1 MTKPKNIIDTT
12 LVPHKAFDNAS
23 NRLDQCFLHAT
34 ETSEPVCIAILGESR
49 TGKTRVL
56 EECCRRR
63 PPIRQP
69 TGLIVPILRVKTP
82 SKPSVKGLVEL
93 MLYALGDPLYE
104 KGTENA
110 KTIRLLKLMRLCKT
124 VMVIIDEFQHFYDK
138 VSHKVQHHVADW
150 LKILVDDAGVAL
162 VVAGLPSCKAVIEQ
176 NEQLAGRFLAPL
188 VMPRF
193 DWQLN
198 ESREEFIAI
207 LGAFHEAL
215 TPHFELPDLD
225 SPEMAFRCYYATGG
239 LIGYLT
245 KFLRQ
250 LVWNAQD
257 KKQSVLS
264 LADLQNAHDE
274 AVWHGMGFAEEL
286 SPFARDFSIR
296 PSSAILERARHL
308 GAAVP
313 PPVSPKRPK
322 ASALEKLKSRDV
334 LSAT

>member
-1 MTKPKNIIDTT
+1 MTKSKNIIDTT
-12 LVPHKAFDNAS
+12 LVPHKAFDDAS
-23 NRLDQCFLHAT
+23 RRLDQCFYHAA
-34 ETSEPVCIAILGESR
+34 ETSEPLCLAIVGESR
-49 TGKTRVL
+49 TGKTRLL
-56 EECCRRR
+56 EECCLRR
-63 PPIRQP
+63 PATRQSS
-69 TGLIVPILRVKTP
+69 GLTVPVLRVKTP
-82 SKPSVKGLVEL
+82 SKPTVKGLVEL
-93 MLYALGDPLYE
+93 MLYALNDPLYD
-104 KGTENA
+104 KGTENR
-110 KTIRLLKLMRLCKT
+110 KTLRLRKLMRQCKT

-150 LKILVDDAGVAL
+150 LKILVDDTRVAL

-193 DWQLN
+193 DWRCN

-215 TPHFELPDLD
+215 TPYFELPALD

-257 KKQSVLS
+257 KKQTVLS
-264 LADLQNAHDE
+264 LADLQTAHHE
-274 AVWHGMGFAEEL
+274 AVWHAVGFAETP
-286 SPFARDFSIR
+286 SPFAKDFSVQ
-296 PSSAILERARHL
+296 PSATVLERVRQL
-308 GAAVP
+308 GTAVP
-313 PPVSPKRPK
+313 GSVSPKSTKR
-322 ASALEKLKSRDV
+322 STRQKLTSRDV
-334 LSAT
+334 LSAK

>member
-1 MTKPKNIIDTT
+1 MTKHGNLIDTT
-12 LVPHKAFDNAS
+12 LVPHTAFDNAS
-23 NRLDQCFLHAT
+23 SRLDQCFLHAT

-110 KTIRLLKLMRLCKT
+110 KTLRLRKLMRECKT

-150 LKILVDDAGVAL
+150 LKILVDDTGVAL

-188 VMPRF
+188 EMPRF
-193 DWQLN
+193 DWQHS
-198 ESREEFIAI
+198 ESRDEFIAV

-215 TPHFELPDLD
+215 TPYFELPALD
-225 SPEMAFRCYYATGG
+225 GPEMAFRCYYATGG

-257 KKQSVLS
+257 KGQTVLS
-264 LADLQNAHDE
+264 LADLQDAHHE
-274 AVWHGMGFAEEL
+274 AVWHGVGFTEGP
-286 SPFARDFSIR
+286 SPFAKDFSTQ
-296 PSSAILERARHL
+296 PSTAVLERVRQL
-308 GAAVP
+308 GTAVP
-313 PPVSPKRPK
+313 PPVSPKPTK
-322 ASALEKLKSRDV
+322 SSARQKLTSRDV

>member
-1 MTKPKNIIDTT
+1 
-12 LVPHKAFDNAS
+12 
-23 NRLDQCFLHAT
+23 
-34 ETSEPVCIAILGESR
+34 
-49 TGKTRVL
+49 
-56 EECCRRR
+56 
-63 PPIRQP
+63 
-69 TGLIVPILRVKTP
+69 
-82 SKPSVKGLVEL
+82 
-93 MLYALGDPLYE
+93 MLYALNDPLYD
-104 KGTENA
+104 KGTENR
-110 KTIRLLKLMRLCKT
+110 KTLRLRKLMRQCKT

-150 LKILVDDAGVAL
+150 LKILVDDTRVAL

-193 DWQLN
+193 DWQRN

-215 TPHFELPDLD
+215 TPHFELPVLD
-225 SPEMAFRCYYATGG
+225 GPEMAFRFYYATGG

-245 KFLRQ
+245 KLLRQ

-257 KKQSVLS
+257 KRQTVLS
-264 LADLQNAHDE
+264 LADLQNAHYE

-286 SPFARDFSIR
+286 SPFVKDFSIR
-296 PSSAILERARHL
+296 PTSAILERARQL

-322 ASALEKLKSRDV
+322 SSAQEKLKSRDV